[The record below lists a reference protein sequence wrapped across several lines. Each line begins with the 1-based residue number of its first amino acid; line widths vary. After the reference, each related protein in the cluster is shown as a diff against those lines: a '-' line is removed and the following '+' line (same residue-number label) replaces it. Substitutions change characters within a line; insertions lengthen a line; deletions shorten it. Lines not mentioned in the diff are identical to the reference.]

1 MNSLTLDSQFG
12 FRIIARQGKR
22 RAYFCELPELALVIV
37 LVLSSMSLPTLATAD
52 QAVSHGAVIARACAT
67 CHGPG
72 GRSQG
77 AIPSIN
83 SLPKENFMT
92 AMRAFQTGE
101 RQGTV
106 MNRIAKG
113 LDNLEVE
120 AVAAYFAN
128 LEKH

>member
-1 MNSLTLDSQFG
+1 
-12 FRIIARQGKR
+12 
-22 RAYFCELPELALVIV
+22 
-37 LVLSSMSLPTLATAD
+37 MSLPTIAAAD
-52 QAVSHGAVIARACAT
+52 QAASRGAAIARACAT
-67 CHGPG
+67 CHGPEG
-72 GRSQG
+72 QSQG

-83 SLPKENFMT
+83 SLSKENFVT

-113 LDNLEVE
+113 LDSPEVE
-120 AVAAYFAN
+120 AVATYFAN

>member
-1 MNSLTLDSQFG
+1 MKGMNQYTSIMKIALNRIGRLADSIHLWLLLVPLSLL
-12 FRIIARQGKR
+12 
-22 RAYFCELPELALVIV
+22 L
-37 LVLSSMSLPTLATAD
+37 LPTNAAATEPISPGGEA
-52 QAVSHGAVIARACAT
+52 IANACAT
-67 CHGPG
+67 CHGPD

-83 SLPKENFMT
+83 TLSKKSFVT

-113 LDNLEVE
+113 LDETEIE
-120 AVAAYFAN
+120 AVAAYFESLRKN
-128 LEKH
+128 

>member
-1 MNSLTLDSQFG
+1 MNGGQVLIGMRKVFLSFIVMLCFPLSAFADPSA
-12 FRIIARQGKR
+12 ARG
-22 RAYFCELPELALVIV
+22 AALVN
-37 LVLSSMSLPTLATAD
+37 
-52 QAVSHGAVIARACAT
+52 ACAT
-67 CHGPG
+67 CHGPD

-83 SLPKENFMT
+83 SLSKENFVA

-113 LDNLEVE
+113 LDETDIE
-120 AVAAYFAN
+120 AVAAYLAAKPQ
-128 LEKH
+128 E

>member
-1 MNSLTLDSQFG
+1 MKRVFVSFIWVVFCSFSAFADSG
-12 FRIIARQGKR
+12 ASRGA
-22 RAYFCELPELALVIV
+22 ALAN
-37 LVLSSMSLPTLATAD
+37 
-52 QAVSHGAVIARACAT
+52 ACAT
-67 CHGPG
+67 CHGPD

-83 SLPKENFMT
+83 SLSKENFVA

-113 LDNLEVE
+113 LDEADIE
-120 AVAAYFAN
+120 AVASS
-128 LEKH
+128 LVVEHPQ